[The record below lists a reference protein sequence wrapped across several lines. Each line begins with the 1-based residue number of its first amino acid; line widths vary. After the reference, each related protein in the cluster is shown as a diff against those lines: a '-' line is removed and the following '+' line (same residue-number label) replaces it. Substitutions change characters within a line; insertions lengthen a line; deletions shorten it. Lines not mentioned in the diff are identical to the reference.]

1 MKACLLLVIA
11 FLFCTVYANGQ
22 CGNNDKNGINHC
34 SCDTCP
40 KGGDPFN
47 PYTGNEHRAV
57 RDLEVWGTVGEVP
70 LEWMRYY
77 NSRGMFVIWTYSF
90 QYQMADAG
98 VNEQGAPRL
107 TISYPEG
114 GSNVFTHD
122 PAHPANWRPLPGID
136 KRLF

>member
-1 MKACLLLVIA
+1 MFDESA
-11 FLFCTVYANGQ
+11 FITFKISAVKQFLILCIDILFFSVYTASAG

-57 RDLEVWGTVGEVP
+57 RDLQVWGSVGQIP
-70 LEWMRYY
+70 LEWTRYY

-90 QYQMADAG
+90 QFVMADAG
-98 VNEQGAPRL
+98 VNEQGA
-107 TISYPEG
+107 
-114 GSNVFTHD
+114 
-122 PAHPANWRPLPGID
+122 
-136 KRLF
+136 